1 MAKNTSK
8 TFLKIDFLH
17 YFLPVGLLAMV
28 LMWQFQAR
36 SELQLQVL
44 IIVGLIYII
53 GAFIHHH
60 FDKTLTLEVII
71 EYILIAILALSI
83 VSGAII

>member
-1 MAKNTSK
+1 MKNTKKLS
-8 TFLKIDFLH
+8 LRIDFLH
-17 YFLPVGLLAMV
+17 YFAPVGILAAV

-36 SELQLQVL
+36 SELQLQIL

-71 EYILIAILALSI
+71 EYILIAILAISI